1 MLKNI
6 IVLLCV
12 ALLAIACSKTVKG
25 PLSGKKFDV
34 NVGGWSDM
42 DKYKE
47 ARKSVE
53 KEEDLRDKSQECN
66 VVDCP
71 DDVRAGQS
79 N

>member
-6 IVLLCV
+6 IVLLCI
-12 ALLAIACSKTVKG
+12 ALFAIACSKTVKG
-25 PLSGKKFDV
+25 PLKGRKFDV

-47 ARKSVE
+47 ARESVD
-53 KEEDLRDKSQECN
+53 KEEDPRDKSQECN

-71 DDVRAGQS
+71 DDVSTGQS

>member
-6 IVLLCV
+6 VVLLCV
-12 ALLAIACSKTVKG
+12 TLFAFACSKAVKG

-42 DKYKE
+42 KKYKE
-47 ARKSVE
+47 ARESVD
-53 KEEDLRDKSQECN
+53 KEEDSRDKSQECN

-71 DDVRAGQS
+71 DDVSSGQS